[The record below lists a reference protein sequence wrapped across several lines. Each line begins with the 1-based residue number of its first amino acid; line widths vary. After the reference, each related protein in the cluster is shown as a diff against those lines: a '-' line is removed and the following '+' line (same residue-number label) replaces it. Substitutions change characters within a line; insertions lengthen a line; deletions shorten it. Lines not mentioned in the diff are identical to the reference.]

1 MLGREIRAG
10 APPTSWPQSSSAANP
25 PSQHLVLDNL
35 LNRFETDPN
44 LKEKDWGNFKL
55 FLAEIYDNFKLHV
68 NWYQN
73 T

>member
-1 MLGREIRAG
+1 MLGREIRSG

-25 PSQHLVLDNL
+25 PSQHLLLDNL
-35 LNRFETDPN
+35 LNRFEADPR
-44 LKEKDWGNFKL
+44 LKDEQFESFKL

-68 NWYQN
+68 EWYLQ